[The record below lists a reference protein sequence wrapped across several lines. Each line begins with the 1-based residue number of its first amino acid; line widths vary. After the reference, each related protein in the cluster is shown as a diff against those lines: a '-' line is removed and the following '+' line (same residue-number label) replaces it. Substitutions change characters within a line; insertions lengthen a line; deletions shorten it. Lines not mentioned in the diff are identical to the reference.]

1 MTHFAEALKLFKG
14 GAADKSVPGKDEQER
29 GDRMASMNYYASEAR
44 FKQGDVEY
52 EKFLKLAIPDKLDF
66 SPAPPGSSAAKEKA
80 AKKKIEA
87 NQKKFGA
94 WLTNK
99 GKQIDTAQKV
109 YQSVI
114 QMKQAHWVIAAA
126 ARIGQLYQ
134 DFSGQLYT
142 APVPKAG
149 AAPAGYP
156 QADFEQFFH
165 DAYCDAMVDKAEPL
179 ETKAIEGL
187 SVCLNKSTD
196 LSFYDEWSKL
206 CEAELNQLK
215 PVEYPI
221 ASEIRA
227 EPGYQS
233 AEVVMDSTPVQA
245 LETK

>member
-1 MTHFAEALKLFKG
+1 
-14 GAADKSVPGKDEQER
+14 
-29 GDRMASMNYYASEAR
+29 MNYYASEAR
-44 FKQGDVEY
+44 FRQGDVEY

-66 SPAPPGSSAAKEKA
+66 TPPQPDQSPGKQKA
-80 AKKKIEA
+80 VKKKLEE
-87 NQKKFGA
+87 NQKKFKTWITSKDKLLNSTRA
-94 WLTNK
+94 
-99 GKQIDTAQKV
+99 V
-109 YQSVI
+109 YQSVVM
-114 QMKQAHWVIAAA
+114 MKQAHWVIAAA

-156 QADFEQFFH
+156 QADFDQFFH
-165 DAYCDAMVDKAEPL
+165 DAYCDAMVDQAEPL
-179 ETKAIEGL
+179 ETKAIDGL
-187 SVCLNKSTD
+187 SVCLNKSTE
-196 LSFYDEWSKL
+196 LSFYDEWSQL

-227 EPGYQS
+227 QPGYGAGVQTM
-233 AEVVMDSTPVQA
+233 MDREDVQP

>member
-1 MTHFAEALKLFKG
+1 
-14 GAADKSVPGKDEQER
+14 
-29 GDRMASMNYYASEAR
+29 MNYFASEAR
-44 FKQGDVEY
+44 FRQGDVEY

-66 SPAPPGSSAAKEKA
+66 SPAPPDASPAKQKA
-80 AKKKIEA
+80 AKKKIEE
-87 NQKKFGA
+87 NQKKFLA
-94 WLTNK
+94 WYTNK
-99 GKQIDTAQKV
+99 LKQTDVAQKT

-126 ARIGQLYQ
+126 ARIGQLFQ

-142 APVPKAG
+142 AQVPKAG
-149 AAPAGYP
+149 ASPAGYP
-156 QADFEQFFH
+156 QEDFERDFH

-196 LSFYDEWSKL
+196 LSFYDEWSQL
-206 CEAELNQLK
+206 CESELNQLK

-227 EPGYQS
+227 QPGYGDRQ
-233 AEVVMDSTPVQA
+233 VIMDRESVQA
-245 LETK
+245 LEMK